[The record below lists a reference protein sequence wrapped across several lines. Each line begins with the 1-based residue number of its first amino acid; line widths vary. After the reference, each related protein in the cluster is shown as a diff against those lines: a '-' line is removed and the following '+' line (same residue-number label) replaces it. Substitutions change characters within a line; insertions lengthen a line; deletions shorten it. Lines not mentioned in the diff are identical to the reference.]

1 MPADEFRRRSS
12 STAVL
17 VGLAGLAVTGLAGC
31 GDESAYEKIEPYEL
45 TPVGD
50 DLNLVVLT
58 PEASDRLVM
67 ETTAVTEESLNGRMR
82 LTVPYAA
89 LIYDT
94 AGGTWVYEHPE
105 PLTYL
110 RSAVSVDRIEGD
122 RVYLSAGPAPGTE
135 VAITSVAELY
145 GTDTGV
151 GK

>member
-1 MPADEFRRRSS
+1 MRPDECRRRRG

-17 VGLAGLAVTGLAGC
+17 VGVAGLAVTGLVGC
-31 GDESAYEKIEPYEL
+31 GDEAAYEKIEPYEL
-45 TPVGD
+45 TPLAD

-67 ETTAVTEESLNGRMR
+67 ETAPITEEAVGGAMR

-94 AGGTWVYEHPE
+94 AGGTWVYAHPE

-110 RSAVSVDRIEGD
+110 RTAVSVDRIEGD
-122 RVYLSAGPAPGTE
+122 RVYLSDGPAPGTE
-135 VAITSVAELY
+135 VAVTSVAELY